1 MIGAAAAQHG
11 EKIFE
16 TAVFEESIEIE
27 AITMTSHKGLT
38 GRKATTSNL
47 RNGQLM
53 RAGGM

>member
-1 MIGAAAAQHG
+1 MA
-11 EKIFE
+11 KK
-16 TAVFEESIEIE
+16 SSKRLSSKNRLKLKR